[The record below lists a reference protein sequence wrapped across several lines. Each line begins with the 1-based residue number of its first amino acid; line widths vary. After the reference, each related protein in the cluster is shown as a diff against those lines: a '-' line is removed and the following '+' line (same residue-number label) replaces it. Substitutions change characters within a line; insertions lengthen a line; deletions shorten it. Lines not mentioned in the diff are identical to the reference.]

1 MSLPDNADH
10 PQDGPP
16 TSELRR
22 LRRAGR
28 RRLAVTVGVVG
39 LAGTALTGMAT
50 GALFTA
56 TQSVGANTF
65 TTGTVAIGVTP
76 VKAALTASNMA
87 PGDSIYGTL
96 VVTNPGTL
104 AHRYSVLS
112 TTDAADNNFLA
123 AQLGLTIKVG
133 VTACTSAGFGLT
145 GTAVYGSG
153 VLGSVAGTK
162 TIGDAATGNQLG
174 DRTLAASASETLCA
188 QVTLPLATGNTY
200 QAKTTTAIFRFDAE
214 QTANNP

>member
-1 MSLPDNADH
+1 
-10 PQDGPP
+10 
-16 TSELRR
+16 
-22 LRRAGR
+22 
-28 RRLAVTVGVVG
+28 
-39 LAGTALTGMAT
+39 
-50 GALFTA
+50 
-56 TQSVGANTF
+56 
-65 TTGTVAIGVTP
+65 
-76 VKAALTASNMA
+76 MA

-123 AQLGLTIKVG
+123 AQLGLTVKVG
-133 VTACTSAGFGLT
+133 VTACTSAGFGAT
-145 GTAVYGSG
+145 GTLVYGSG

-162 TIGDAATGNQLG
+162 TIGDAATGGQPG
-174 DRTLAASASETLCA
+174 DRTLAAGGGTETLCA